1 MARKKEDALKLLKQ
15 DHREVQMLFK
25 EFEQLDKD
33 GSGAVEQVIATAC
46 TELKMHDKLEM
57 EVFYPAIREQAGEEE
72 VKDLLEE
79 AEVEHTTVR
88 DLIKKIEGMSAQDGK
103 RKAHFTV
110 LMEYVKH
117 HVKEEE
123 KEMFPKVKALDLDLA
138 ALGERMKARKTALM
152 QEMGVDVEELSEENE
167 TA

>member
-1 MARKKEDALKLLKQ
+1 MARTKDDAIKLLKQ
-15 DHREVQMLFK
+15 DHREVDMLFK
-25 EFEQLDKD
+25 EFEQLEKD
-33 GSGAVEQVIATAC
+33 GSEAVEQVIATAC
-46 TELKMHDKLEM
+46 TELKIHDRLEA
-57 EVFYPAIREQAGEEE
+57 EIFYPAIRESGDAEEI
-72 VKDLLEE
+72 KDLLDE

-88 DLIKKIEGMSAQDGK
+88 ELIQKIEGMSASDEK

-123 KEMFPKVKALDLDLA
+123 REMFPKVKKLDIDLVE
-138 ALGERMKARKTALM
+138 LGQQMKERKMALM
-152 QEMGVDVEELSEENE
+152 QEMGVDVEELTEENE